1 MYILL
6 VLMVLAV
13 LLLNPSEATFA
24 EFGDC
29 GEAKSKFYEIQ
40 DLICGSAYGMKSG
53 LAHELE
59 SVWMLLFL
67 ASVLCFPLFAYTCQV
82 VKYSQQ
88 AQLGPRI
95 LQMERDEG
103 AKSASAKHIA
113 SKTSVKFRLALG
125 GPYAGGGESEDK
137 CLTIKESLSECLE
150 IPLNSITI
158 KSEEYNH
165 LVRQV
170 RILCSGGNLGHS

>member
-1 MYILL
+1 MHVLL
-6 VLMVLAV
+6 VLMELAV
-13 LLLNPSEATFA
+13 LLLNLSEAAFA
-24 EFGDC
+24 EFGYC
-29 GEAKSKFYEIQ
+29 GEAKAKFDEIQ
-40 DLICGSAYGMKSG
+40 DLVCGSANGMKYG
-53 LAHELE
+53 LAHDLE

-67 ASVLCFPLFAYTCQV
+67 ASVLCFPLFAYTCQI

-88 AQLGPRI
+88 AQLGPR
-95 LQMERDEG
+95 LQIQYDE
-103 AKSASAKHIA
+103 ST

-150 IPLNSITI
+150 IPLDSIAI
-158 KSEEYNH
+158 ESEEYNH

-170 RILCSGGNLGHS
+170 RVLCSGGNLGQS